1 MLDSVE
7 ARVEAGVVLI
17 HQTLLRSCW
26 LVCLALAWIS
36 SSARAQDDRVSGF
49 KTSYAGALTGTVL
62 DSDGHPIGGIE
73 VHVTWPGG
81 ETTVVADQAGR
92 YKVDLPPG
100 DKFVFVR
107 RAARINGQTLA
118 AETLE
123 SGEEVVAIQE
133 ADQPKVM
140 PKVLSQ
146 TTNLAYSDKARDA
159 DAWAKAWLMLEID
172 VQGRVH
178 RVKLLHDPG
187 YDLDSIAIREAFKM
201 RFTPARNAG
210 GKPVAALIL
219 WSYEWPSYWWM
230 YEHKYTPGQVPEAA
244 STVPCKGEARD
255 VARFRD
261 CTTADVAR
269 ALEAPWIELDSPL
282 AEPAR
287 RLEAQ
292 RSSGGARWYHDW
304 PGWVIAGTGVVAIA
318 TSVYL
323 VTSAETLDERATNEE
338 EPYRTRLE
346 LRADNRRLSGYV
358 FAAAGLISLGT
369 GIAKLA
375 IHTDG
380 KSAVEVTLA
389 GRF

>member
-1 MLDSVE
+1 
-7 ARVEAGVVLI
+7 VL
-17 HQTLLRSCW
+17 TPRNLWNVCW
-26 LVCLALAWIS
+26 IACLALCVLAS
-36 SSARAQDDRVSGF
+36 TADAQDRVSGF
-49 KTSYAGALTGTVL
+49 KTTYVGALTGTVV
-62 DSDGHPIGGIE
+62 DNDGHPISGIE

-81 ETTVVADQAGR
+81 ETVVLADKGGR
-92 YKVDLPPG
+92 YRVNLPQG

-118 AETLE
+118 AETLD
-123 SGEEVVAIQE
+123 SGEEVLAIQE

-146 TTNLAYSDKARDA
+146 TTNLEYSERARDA
-159 DAWAKAWLMLEID
+159 DVWAKAWLMLEVD
-172 VQGRVH
+172 QQGQVN
-178 RVKLLHDPG
+178 RVKLLHAPG
-187 YDLDSIAIREAFKM
+187 YDLDSIAVREAFKM
-201 RFTPARNAG
+201 RFSPARNAA

-255 VARFRD
+255 VPRFRD
-261 CTTADVAR
+261 CTTADIAQ
-269 ALEAPWIELDSPL
+269 AHEAPWVGRDSPL

-304 PGWVIAGTGVVAIA
+304 PGWVIAGTGLVAIVS
-318 TSVYL
+318 SVYL
-323 VTSAETLDERATNEE
+323 VESGDSIDARAKV
-338 EPYRTRLE
+338 EPDDLRRVRLE
-346 LRADNRRLSGYV
+346 DKADNRRLSAYI
-358 FAAAGLISLGT
+358 FAAAGVAALGT

-380 KSAVEVTLA
+380 KSAVLVTMA
-389 GRF
+389 GNF